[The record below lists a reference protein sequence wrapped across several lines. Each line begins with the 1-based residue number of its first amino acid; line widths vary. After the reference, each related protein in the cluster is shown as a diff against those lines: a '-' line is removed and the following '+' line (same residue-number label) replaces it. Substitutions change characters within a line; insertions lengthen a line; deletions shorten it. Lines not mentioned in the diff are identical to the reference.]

1 MNHTPGLR
9 SFAPILVGFL
19 LCIAAGESLARDPG
33 KLPNVVILATGGTI
47 AGTGATSTTT
57 VGYTA
62 ATVPVDRLIDA
73 VPELKK
79 VANVKGEQAMQIA
92 SENMNNDA
100 WLKLAKRVNELL
112 ARDDVDGIVITH
124 GTDTIEEPAYF
135 LNRVTK
141 SRKPVVIVGAMRPGT
156 ALSADGPINLYNAA
170 ILAGSEEAVGKG
182 VLVTLNDQINGA
194 REVTKTN
201 TANAD
206 TFRNWEMGFLGYMQ
220 DNKPHFYRQSTR
232 KHTVDTE
239 FDVSKLDTLPAVD
252 IVYGYA
258 NMNRIPID
266 AFVAAGDK
274 GLVHAGAGDGS
285 LARPAIEPA
294 LIEAR
299 KKGVVIV
306 RASRVGNGIVARNG
320 EAEDDK
326 QDYVVAD
333 TLNPQ
338 KARILLMLALTKT
351 SDAREIQRMFYT
363 Y

>member
-1 MNHTPGLR
+1 
-9 SFAPILVGFL
+9 
-19 LCIAAGESLARDPG
+19 
-33 KLPNVVILATGGTI
+33 
-47 AGTGATSTTT
+47 
-57 VGYTA
+57 
-62 ATVPVDRLIDA
+62 
-73 VPELKK
+73 
-79 VANVKGEQAMQIA
+79 
-92 SENMNNDA
+92 MNNEA

-124 GTDTIEEPAYF
+124 GTDTIEETAYF
-135 LNRVTK
+135 LNLVVK

-182 VLVTLNDQINGA
+182 VLVTLNDEINGA
-194 REVTKTN
+194 REVSKTN
-201 TANAD
+201 TATTG

-232 KHTVDTE
+232 KHTIDTE
-239 FDVSKLDTLPAVD
+239 FDVSKLESLPAVD

-294 LIEAR
+294 LIDAR

-320 EAEDDK
+320 EADDDK
-326 QDYVVAD
+326 QDFVVSD

-351 SDAREIQRMFYT
+351 SDTKEIQRMFYT